1 VPPSLGSSSL
11 SKSFLCSRPPPST
24 KSPGPP
30 STFPPTS
37 PSHLARRRP
46 RRHLPRPV
54 ANFSSRLCPH
64 LPARRRLG
72 SGHCPALIWFAS
84 SCYLP
89 LHTFQLRQHCP
100 HSLPASAVIAS
111 CLLTMLTPPPH
122 FLSALLSRLCILGP
136 VAMPLPYHESQ
147 VLTCIY
153 TLPPALM
160 ECIIVCV
167 LPPILPLCPTHFS
180 V

>member
-1 VPPSLGSSSL
+1 MLLFPSFHQVAWPSFDLPTHITFL
-11 SKSFLCSRPPPST
+11 SCTMLTLPSFA
-24 KSPGPP
+24 
-30 STFPPTS
+30 
-37 PSHLARRRP
+37 PSHCQ
-46 RRHLPRPV
+46 
-54 ANFSSRLCPH
+54 FSSCLCPH
-64 LPARRRLG
+64 LPAQRHLG

-89 LHTFQLRQHCP
+89 LHTFQLHQHCP
-100 HSLPASAVIAS
+100 HSLPASTIIAS
-111 CLLTMLTPPPH
+111 CLLTMLTPLPH
-122 FLSALLSRLCILGP
+122 FLSALLSQLRILGL

-160 ECIIVCV
+160 ECIIVYI

-180 V
+180 M